1 MSALNRIDDRFEIC
15 SAGVPSSGGLRAG
28 PVLDRLPIERV
39 LMQPCPEA
47 KFVLPG
53 LMPGMVGAI
62 AGPGAAGKTMLQL
75 QVAVDI
81 ALKRAPVGGLFPA
94 ASRALRVA
102 FVSGEET
109 EMTCGRRLHA
119 IIDNLLEPLLPLDR
133 PAARAD
139 MALQIDEHFDLYA
152 ASGIDVS
159 LLRRG
164 VRTPMLGDL
173 RARLDGFDIVFFET
187 LSRMHDGDENS
198 ATDMAALVNALE
210 WLAQST
216 GAAVVV
222 THHTSKSAEFNNM
235 SDSAN
240 AARGSSAFVDNIRWL
255 ANLFVMSK
263 DAAAERGLE
272 ESARKSFL
280 RFEITK
286 ANHMAPTPARWLTR
300 RSGGVLA
307 ADPVFRSSTR
317 GSARSSRRAHEY
329 E

>member
-1 MSALNRIDDRFEIC
+1 MSALIKIDNQFEND
-15 SAGVPSSGGLRAG
+15 PSSKPPSEGMRAAL
-28 PVLDRLPIERV
+28 VLQRLPIARA

-75 QVAVDI
+75 QI
-81 ALKRAPVGGLFPA
+81 AIDFALNRAPVGGLFPVA
-94 ASRALRVA
+94 ARALRVA

-109 EMTCGRRLHA
+109 EMTCVRRLHA
-119 IIDNLLEPLLPLDR
+119 IIDNIIEPLLPLER
-133 PAARAD
+133 PCARAE
-139 MALQIDEHFDLYA
+139 MASQLDEHFDLYA
-152 ASGIDVS
+152 ASGVDVS

-164 VRTPMLGDL
+164 ARTPMLKDL
-173 RARLDGFDIVFFET
+173 RARLHGFDIVFFET

-198 ATDMAALVNALE
+198 ATDMAALVSALE

-222 THHTSKSAEFNNM
+222 THHTSKAAEFNNM

-307 ADPVFRSSTR
+307 ADPVFRAPIR
-317 GSARSSRRAHEY
+317 GSARPSRRAHEY
-329 E
+329 V